1 MNMTSHSPF
10 DTQVLLQFKASLQRQ
25 QRELRHVIGKTD
37 KEIRALADLGPLDA
51 VDLSCGNS
59 LKESMFAHG
68 SQVRRQLRLVEL
80 ALERIR
86 KGEFG
91 ICAACEGVIG
101 LKRLEA
107 VPWARHC
114 IQCQERF
121 EHVRGNASMVELYS
135 GDAAQR

>member
-1 MNMTSHSPF
+1 MNMTSDSPF
-10 DTQVLLQFKASLQRQ
+10 DTQVLPQFEASLQRQ
-25 QRELRHVIGKTD
+25 QGELRHLIENTD
-37 KEIRALADLGPLDA
+37 KEIRALANQGPLDA
-51 VDLSCGNS
+51 IDLACGNS
-59 LKESMFAHG
+59 LKESMFAHC

-91 ICAACEGVIG
+91 ICAACEGVIA

-107 VPWARHC
+107 VPWAKHC
-114 IQCQERF
+114 IGCQERF
-121 EHVRGNASMVELYS
+121 EHARRHVPMVELCS